1 MKKAR
6 RNTFAAV
13 LAVSL
18 ALLTLAPAYSVA
30 GDNKPVISKKELK
43 VLLKTA
49 KEPADHQKIAE
60 YYRQKAQQLRAGAK
74 EHVEM
79 AEEYTK
85 NPTFA
90 QMEIKQRAWL
100 GQGTSHC
107 RRWAELDEQEA
118 KEAEALATLHEDMAK
133 AAEQKQ

>member
-6 RNTFAAV
+6 RNMFAAV
-13 LAVSL
+13 LAISV
-18 ALLTLAPAYSVA
+18 ALLTLAPANSVA

-60 YYRQKAQQLRAGAK
+60 YYRQKAQKLRADAK
-74 EHVEM
+74 EHAEM
-79 AEEYTK
+79 AEDYTK
-85 NPTFA
+85 NPRFA
-90 QMEIKQRAWL
+90 AMEVKQRASF
-100 GQGTSHC
+100 GQGVSHC

-118 KEAEALATLHEDMAK
+118 QEAEALATLHEDMAK